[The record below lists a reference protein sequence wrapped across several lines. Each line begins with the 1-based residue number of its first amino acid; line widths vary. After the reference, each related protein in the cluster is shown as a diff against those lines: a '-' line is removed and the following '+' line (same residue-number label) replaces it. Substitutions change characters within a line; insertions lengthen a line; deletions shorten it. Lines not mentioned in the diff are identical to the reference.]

1 MASDGKVI
9 SFINMKGGVGKT
21 TLSMG
26 IADYLAEQKKKTLFI
41 DIDPQFNGTQGLLD
55 YYKRKETISIISEK
69 EKISKNEAANNLE
82 TYEYNYYT
90 EQIKNKRKTIYRLFT
105 PQVELSEEYSS
116 PNNIITKLNDN
127 LDIVCGDLNLVLAN
141 KNINY
146 DFMHRIK
153 NFIEDEKIKEKYDYI
168 IIDCPP
174 TLTIYTDSALYAS
187 DYYVIP
193 NRIDRYSI
201 TGIDS
206 LQDSVKNL
214 IASNRLSLSCLGI
227 VYTMVPT
234 DVSKK
239 QSRIQSSFES
249 KKSVNEL
256 DIFSAKQHIVNDVQ
270 FGKTGGTLPT
280 KYKSSKED
288 IIAIVKEL
296 ISRINEKTSDW
307 RGASNGWIIYL

>member
-1 MASDGKVI
+1 MIVMAGNGKVI

-26 IADYLAEQKKKTLFI
+26 IADYLAEQNKKTLFI

-55 YYKRKETISIISEK
+55 YYKKNDTVNIISER
-69 EKISKNEAANNLE
+69 EKISKKEALDNFD

-90 EQIKNKRKTIYRLFT
+90 ERIKKQHKTIYRLFT
-105 PQVELSEEYSS
+105 PQIELSEEYRS
-116 PNNIITKLNDN
+116 PKNIITTLTDN
-127 LDIVCGDLNLVLAN
+127 LDIICGDLNLVLAN
-141 KNINY
+141 KSANY
-146 DFMHRIK
+146 DFINRIK
-153 NFIEDEKIKEKYDYI
+153 NFIVDEKIKEKYDYI

-206 LQDSVKNL
+206 LQSSVKSL
-214 IASNRLSLSCLGI
+214 IKSHQLSLRCLGI

-234 DVSKK
+234 DVGKK

-249 KKSVNEL
+249 RKAVNEL
-256 DIFSAKQHIVNDVQ
+256 DIFSSKTHIVNNIQV
-270 FGKTGGTLPT
+270 GITGGTLPT
-280 KYKSSKED
+280 KYQNSRED
-288 IIAIVKEL
+288 IIAIGQEL
-296 ISRINEKTSDW
+296 IKRINEKMSD
-307 RGASNGWIIYL
+307 

>member
-1 MASDGKVI
+1 M
-9 SFINMKGGVGKT
+9 
-21 TLSMG
+21 
-26 IADYLAEQKKKTLFI
+26 
-41 DIDPQFNGTQGLLD
+41 
-55 YYKRKETISIISEK
+55 
-69 EKISKNEAANNLE
+69 NNIE

-90 EQIKNKRKTIYRLFT
+90 EKIKNSHKTIYRLFT
-105 PQVELSEEYSS
+105 PQVELNEEYSS
-116 PNNIITKLNDN
+116 PNNIITNLTDN

-141 KNINY
+141 KNSNY
-146 DFMHRIK
+146 ELMHRIK

-174 TLTIYTDSALYAS
+174 TLTIYTDSALCAS

-206 LQDSVKNL
+206 LQNSVKNL
-214 IASNRLSLSCLGI
+214 IKSNRLSLRCLGI

-234 DVSKK
+234 DVGKK

-256 DIFSAKQHIVNDVQ
+256 DIFSAKQHIDNNVQ

-280 KYKSSKED
+280 KYKNSRED

-296 ISRINEKTSDW
+296 ISRINEKTSD
-307 RGASNGWIIYL
+307 